1 MKTSPTLDQ
10 PAKGPRTNRLRAVN
24 VSRTNRSAVSN
35 GSTVL
40 AGVDGRSAEGRRY
53 RDLVISYAEPLG
65 GVASLSE
72 ENSALVRQC
81 AALTM
86 QSERMQSAIVR
97 GEAVDC
103 EQVTRIANA
112 LSRTLSA
119 IRSRRRPQKGPSA
132 LERIVAR
139 HAEAAGK

>member
-1 MKTSPTLDQ
+1 MTTSTTLTQ
-10 PAKGPRTNRLRAVN
+10 PAKPSRANRLRAVS

-53 RDLVISYAEPLG
+53 RDLMISYAEPHG
-65 GVASLSE
+65 GVAELPE
-72 ENSALVRQC
+72 EICALVKQC

-86 QSERMQSAIVR
+86 QSERLQSAIVR

-112 LSRTLSA
+112 LSRTLTA
-119 IRSRRRPQKGPSA
+119 LRARRRVKKEPTL
-132 LERIVAR
+132 LERLL
-139 HAEAAGK
+139 AEKNAAAIA